1 MGPTTY
7 THTALNC
14 PATTIGPKVRA
25 GFKDPPV
32 IGPAINTPQASANP
46 TASGATPAG
55 ALSSVATEMITNIR
69 MKVPMSSAIAE
80 PTTFEPVSLPYKP
93 TSGWSLPPS
102 SQPLFRSAES
112 DVPL

>member
-25 GFKDPPV
+25 GFKEPPV

-69 MKVPMSSAIAE
+69 MKVTSISAKSARMSPTPSVGNVAASAAASRAAS
-80 PTTFEPVSLPYKP
+80 P
-93 TSGWSLPPS
+93 
-102 SQPLFRSAES
+102 
-112 DVPL
+112 